1 MATRDGR
8 AELGAQGEALVAAHL
23 ERQGFAIVA
32 RNVRVGR
39 LELDV
44 VARRGPLLVICEV
57 RTRSSRDFIDPIAT
71 IDRAKCQR
79 IRSAARTWVYGQH
92 VPHVELRFDAASV
105 VINDTSCDLAYYE
118 AAF

>member
-1 MATRDGR
+1 MRHDGR
-8 AELGAQGEALVAAHL
+8 AQLGAQGEALVAEHL
-23 ERQGFAIVA
+23 EQLGFAIVA

-39 LELDV
+39 LELDL
-44 VARRGPLLVICEV
+44 VARRDGLLVICEV

-79 IRSAARTWVYGQH
+79 IRSATRSWVFGQQ
-92 VPHVELRFDAASV
+92 VPHDELRFDAASV
-105 VINDTSCDLAYYE
+105 VINASGSDIAYYE